1 MTKKLVCGEISLSSE
16 ISLSVVFKT
25 RFFQTFGILKPR
37 ITPQLDIS
45 FKYDKE
51 SRDSKLDRAEMRME
65 AERSSEA
72 LNFQLK

>member
-1 MTKKLVCGEISLSSE
+1 MRERETSK
-16 ISLSVVFKT
+16 
-25 RFFQTFGILKPR
+25 RDFQTFGILKPR